1 MYSIWAIAPE
11 EICPR
16 LGLGFG
22 LELGLWRG
30 GAFSSGTI
38 AFVCSLCHLKL
49 KEIKSAFLN
58 K

>member
-1 MYSIWAIAPE
+1 MPPVRVRVLVRVRVVE
-11 EICPR
+11 
-16 LGLGFG
+16 
-22 LELGLWRG
+22 G
-30 GAFSSGTI
+30 GGTFSSGTI

>member
-1 MYSIWAIAPE
+1 MPPVKVRVWVRVRVVE
-11 EICPR
+11 
-16 LGLGFG
+16 
-22 LELGLWRG
+22 W